1 MHRDNS
7 CSSGTTLLSFL
18 AGTVIGAGLA
28 LLYAPKTG
36 VETREILSDYGNDL
50 RDKTRNLNLPESLRG
65 SAEDIADRGK
75 HLINKGRDLI
85 EQGTA
90 MVNNGKHYLDDKKS
104 ALTEAIE
111 AGHNAMLE
119 EKEELTASLEKES

>member
-1 MHRDNS
+1 MHRDDC

-18 AGTVIGAGLA
+18 TGTVIGAGIA

-50 RDKTRNLNLPESLRG
+50 RDKTRDLPESLRG
-65 SAEDIADRGK
+65 SASDIADRGRT
-75 HLINKGRDLI
+75 LIDKGREFI
-85 EQGTA
+85 EQGTD
-90 MVNNGKHYLDDKKS
+90 MVNTGKGYLDDKKM
-104 ALTEAIE
+104 ALSDAIE
-111 AGHNAMLE
+111 AGRNAMIE

>member
-1 MHRDNS
+1 MHRDDN

-18 AGTVIGAGLA
+18 TGTVIGAGIA

-36 VETREILSDYGNDL
+36 EETRELLSDYGNDL
-50 RDKTRNLNLPESLRG
+50 RDKTRHLPLNLRG
-65 SAEDIADRGK
+65 SAEDLAERGK

-85 EQGTA
+85 EQGTE
-90 MVNNGKHYLDDKKS
+90 MINSGKDFLDDKKT
-104 ALTEAIE
+104 ALSDAIA

-119 EKEELTASLEKES
+119 EKEELTASLEKDS

>member
-1 MHRDNS
+1 MRRDD
-7 CSSGTTLLSFL
+7 CSESGTSLLSFL

-50 RDKTRNLNLPESLRG
+50 RDKTRNINIPDGLRD
-65 SAEDIADRGK
+65 SAEDIAERGK
-75 HLINKGRDLI
+75 ELINKGRQLI
-85 EQGTA
+85 EQGTEMA
-90 MVNNGKHYLDDKKS
+90 STSKDYLDEKKN
-104 ALTEAIE
+104 ALSEAIE
-111 AGHNAMLE
+111 AGRNAMLE

>member
-1 MHRDNS
+1 MHRDDC

-18 AGTVIGAGLA
+18 TGTVIGAGIA

-50 RDKTRNLNLPESLRG
+50 REKTRHLPVNLRG
-65 SAEDIADRGK
+65 SADDFVDRGR
-75 HLINKGRDLI
+75 HLINKGRELI
-85 EQGTA
+85 EQGTE
-90 MVNNGKHYLDDKKS
+90 MVNTGKDYLDEKKT
-104 ALTEAIE
+104 ALSEAIA

-119 EKEELTASLEKES
+119 EKEELTASLEKDS